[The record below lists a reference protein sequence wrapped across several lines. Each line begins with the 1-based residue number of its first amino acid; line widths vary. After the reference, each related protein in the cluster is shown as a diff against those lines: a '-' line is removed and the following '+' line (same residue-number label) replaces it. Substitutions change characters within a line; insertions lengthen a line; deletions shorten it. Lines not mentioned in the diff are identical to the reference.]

1 MKCFCRIQES
11 FDNEIFLVGFKT
23 LTMVHEMFFIGFK
36 ILLMAYQMILVGFKA
51 LMMADRRKFR
61 SETSDNM
68 DS

>member
-1 MKCFCRIQES
+1 MKCFI
-11 FDNEIFLVGFKT
+11 IGFKT

-51 LMMADRRKFR
+51 LMMAYRRKFR